1 MRSVKKWSS
10 YCHCRWRE
18 PTHATP
24 LVCVRHTA
32 CSTKRRKKFA
42 HLCLCDAGSVNA
54 GKKFSAGGQA
64 ARRSSQT
71 PRRVAGAECLRMC
84 LNGMYEKNSA
94 KEVLFKKPLRKRLCE
109 CGVGDRRQRR
119 FASPLADAWRHQT
132 EKYLQKSVDSKKSV
146 IRFRPADIAA
156 EESEQNRH
164 QADTLVP
171 DVHRSTINGGVG
183 FASLQKKRS
192 GRSDHA
198 PVSPFDAGVSVSVPS
213 RITCG
218 RFPTTACRHGV
229 CFNWAFSNSIVH

>member
-1 MRSVKKWSS
+1 MKKTAQKKCFLKNHCASV
-10 YCHCRWRE
+10 C
-18 PTHATP
+18 A
-24 LVCVRHTA
+24 
-32 CSTKRRKKFA
+32 
-42 HLCLCDAGSVNA
+42 NA
-54 GKKFSAGGQA
+54 GLVIAGNAGL
-64 ARRSSQT
+64 RRRLPT
-71 PRRVAGAECLRMC
+71 RGDTRLKNICKRVLT
-84 LNGMYEKNSA
+84 
-94 KEVLFKKPLRKRLCE
+94 V
-109 CGVGDRRQRR
+109 
-119 FASPLADAWRHQT
+119 
-132 EKYLQKSVDSKKSV
+132 KKSV

>member
-1 MRSVKKWSS
+1 MR
-10 YCHCRWRE
+10 
-18 PTHATP
+18 
-24 LVCVRHTA
+24 
-32 CSTKRRKKFA
+32 RRKRSRWIKNFQLA
-42 HLCLCDAGSVNA
+42 DRRRAPSPPCTARGGGRTCPTAAFMRRFKKTAEKKCFSENA
-54 GKKFSAGGQA
+54 IERMQASAVRACHRA
-64 ARRSSQT
+64 ARLDHVDALHCDGRLKKKCK
-71 PRRVAGAECLRMC
+71 RVLT
-84 LNGMYEKNSA
+84 
-94 KEVLFKKPLRKRLCE
+94 V
-109 CGVGDRRQRR
+109 
-119 FASPLADAWRHQT
+119 
-132 EKYLQKSVDSKKSV
+132 KKSV

-218 RFPTTACRHGV
+218 WFPTTACRRGV
-229 CFNWAFSNSIVH
+229 WFNWAFHPP